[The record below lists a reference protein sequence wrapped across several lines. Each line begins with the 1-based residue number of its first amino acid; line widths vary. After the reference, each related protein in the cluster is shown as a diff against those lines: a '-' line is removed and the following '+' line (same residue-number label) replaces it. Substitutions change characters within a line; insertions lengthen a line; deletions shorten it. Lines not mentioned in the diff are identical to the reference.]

1 MVGISFLYYI
11 CGTIKNKMK
20 QTINFYDFSDAFRK
34 AGRANQFTYEGQ
46 RALFDY
52 LEQYEED
59 CDTEIELDVIALC
72 CEYVEY
78 DSLEEFQ
85 LEYGHED
92 YTDIDSIYNQTQVIT
107 FGEGSF
113 IIESF

>member
-1 MVGISFLYYI
+1 
-11 CGTIKNKMK
+11 MK
-20 QTINFYDFSDAFRK
+20 KTINFYDFERAFSN
-34 AGRANQFTYEGQ
+34 AGRQNQFSYKGQ
-46 RALFDY
+46 RALFEY
-52 LEQYEED
+52 LEEYEES
-59 CDTEIELDVIALC
+59 TGEEIELDVIALC

-92 YTDIDSIYNQTQVIT
+92 YPDIDSIYNETQVIT

-113 IIESF
+113 IIASF

>member
-1 MVGISFLYYI
+1 
-11 CGTIKNKMK
+11 MK

-34 AGRANQFTYEGQ
+34 AGRGDQFSYEGQ

-52 LEQYEED
+52 LEEYEEG
-59 CDTEIELDVIALC
+59 CDIEIELDVIALC

-92 YTDIDSIYNQTQVIT
+92 YPDMDSIYNETQVIE
-107 FGEGSF
+107 FEQGSF
-113 IIESF
+113 IIASF